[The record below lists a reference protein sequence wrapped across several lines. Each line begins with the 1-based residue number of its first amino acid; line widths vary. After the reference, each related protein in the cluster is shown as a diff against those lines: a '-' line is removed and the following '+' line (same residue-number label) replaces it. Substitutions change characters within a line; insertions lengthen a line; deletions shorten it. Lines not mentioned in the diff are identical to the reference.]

1 MKLRSVR
8 YLTVEGIKNTW
19 INRLMSLA
27 SVGVL
32 VACMVMIGL
41 AYLIAENLNNAI
53 GNVEEQNVVM
63 VYMKDYNWALYGGK
77 EEQEAS
83 EAETSEQ
90 TDADTQESDAKQ
102 TQETDGEPDEETGEE
117 PVEEAD
123 KNGIRPS
130 DYVIHNDEEGEA
142 LCERI
147 RNLDNVKDA
156 VYISKEEGL
165 ESIKADLP
173 EDSIAYLEEDE
184 YSNPIQAA
192 AKVQMKDMD
201 RFDETIKEIEK
212 LDGVGSIYSQADVAE
227 KISGIKQ
234 IAWIVGIVIVAI
246 LVAISLVIVSNTI
259 RITMYN
265 RKLEISIM
273 KAVGA
278 TNSFVRIPFI
288 VEGIIIG
295 IISAV
300 FAECIVYFCYRVAAE
315 RIKSVFHTGQLIAFS
330 EKALWMLLIF
340 AAIGVFSGVLGSAI
354 MIRKYLRRE
363 GSEFSALQ

>member
-19 INRLMSLA
+19 VNRLMSLA

-41 AYLIAENLNNAI
+41 AYLIAENVNNAI
-53 GNVEEQNVVM
+53 GNVEQQNIVM
-63 VYMKDYNWALYGGK
+63 VYMKDYNWALYSGK
-77 EEQEAS
+77 EQAAS
-83 EAETSEQ
+83 EAETSEEAGTATKESDTKQ
-90 TDADTQESDAKQ
+90 TEETDAASDEK
-102 TQETDGEPDEETGEE
+102 TG
-117 PVEEAD
+117 EEAD

-130 DYVIHNDEEGEA
+130 DYVIHDDEEGEA
-142 LCERI
+142 LCDKI
-147 RNLDNVKDA
+147 REIDNVKK
-156 VYISKEEGL
+156 VEYISKEEGL
-165 ESIKADLP
+165 ERAKADLP
-173 EDSIAYLEEDE
+173 EEDKELFVYLEEEE
-184 YSNPIQAA
+184 YGNPIQAA
-192 AKVQMKDMD
+192 AEVTLENMD
-201 RFDETIKEIEK
+201 QFDETLKEIEK
-212 LDGVGSIYSQADVAE
+212 LDGVGSITSQADLAE
-227 KISGIKQ
+227 KISAVKKGLAFAGVLI
-234 IAWIVGIVIVAI
+234 IAI

-265 RKLEISIM
+265 RKLEIGIM

-295 IISAV
+295 IVSALLSEV
-300 FAECIVYFCYRVAAE
+300 VVYFCYRVATE
-315 RIKSVFHTGQLIAFS
+315 RIKSVLNTDQIVSFS
-330 EKALWMLLIF
+330 QRALWMLLIF
-340 AAIGVFSGVLGSAI
+340 AAIGVFSGVLGSAF